1 MKWEIMK
8 KLLTFIVIAVS
19 FSAPAAVDYNCSII
33 GKNIDKASKKS
44 DYLIFDGNEKTYLTW
59 NEKQGKSVKGF
70 TVNFFRLQKVNKIT
84 VLTDKNVQNLTA
96 SVDRW
101 QAERFRYIPFDKN
114 AKWKISEHNGK
125 ALFTFECAETDTF
138 AVRITDK
145 SEKFRIYECA
155 VYGAGNT
162 LLTAMAANG
171 AKSAVNIVPD
181 PKTDMVSGNLRMTMW
196 RVGGIGKKKKA
207 FFVGRANKT
216 PRNDRV
222 LVRMDCTDFIEKGR
236 VEKAVFC
243 FNANPLGN
251 AKNSKIFMLEYL
263 PVNNSELIKN
273 DLSQSK
279 TVIAAQFIVEDFKG
293 PAEFRIDI
301 TEIVNNALA
310 QGHGVLKFRFRDLE
324 AENSRNIEKKVS
336 AITLSKVK
344 LDIVR

>member
-1 MKWEIMK
+1 
-8 KLLTFIVIAVS
+8 
-19 FSAPAAVDYNCSII
+19 
-33 GKNIDKASKKS
+33 
-44 DYLIFDGNEKTYLTW
+44 
-59 NEKQGKSVKGF
+59 
-70 TVNFFRLQKVNKIT
+70 
-84 VLTDKNVQNLTA
+84 
-96 SVDRW
+96 
-101 QAERFRYIPFDKN
+101 
-114 AKWKISEHNGK
+114 
-125 ALFTFECAETDTF
+125 
-138 AVRITDK
+138 
-145 SEKFRIYECA
+145 
-155 VYGAGNT
+155 
-162 LLTAMAANG
+162 MAANG
-171 AKSAVNIVPD
+171 AKSAVNVVPD
-181 PKTDMVSGNLRMTMW
+181 PKTDMVSGNIRMTMW

-251 AKNSKIFMLEYL
+251 AKKSKIFMLEYL

-279 TVIAAQFIVEDFKG
+279 TIVAAQFIVEDFKG
-293 PAEFRIDI
+293 AGEFKIDI

-310 QGHGVLKFRFRDLE
+310 QGHGFLKFRFRDLE

-344 LDIVR
+344 LEIIK